1 MSEAA
6 TANRRGFLSS
16 FQYVTL
22 IGGHVLAQLTLLIAL
37 QFLDGDALRAWGWR
51 IGFFIGGI
59 AALVVLWCSG
69 VRRRCFT
76 KRPSPIT
83 SPCSIASRGAPGPC
97 PLLRAEQTPRE
108 LQGRS
113 VLDVAAVLVAQL
125 CTPVKQLR
133 YSLGVVRSPR
143 TKWCR

>member
-1 MSEAA
+1 VSPMSEAA

-22 IGGHVLAQLTLLIAL
+22 IGGHVLARSALLIAL

-69 VRRRCFT
+69 VR
-76 KRPSPIT
+76 
-83 SPCSIASRGAPGPC
+83 
-97 PLLRAEQTPRE
+97 RAEQTPRE